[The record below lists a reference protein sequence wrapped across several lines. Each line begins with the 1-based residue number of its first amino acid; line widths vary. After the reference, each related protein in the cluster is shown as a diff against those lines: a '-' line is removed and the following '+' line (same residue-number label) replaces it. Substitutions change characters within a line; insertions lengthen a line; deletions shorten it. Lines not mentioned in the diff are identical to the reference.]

1 MNRLPWQVEIL
12 MDAAIYN
19 EAMAAA
25 AWLNGGWNQSMAAAA
40 WCESSRLDKP
50 DWSGGLD
57 WCFQIWT
64 WNPNLQGDSS
74 VMFLLFCGVCVC
86 ACAHGIRHAV
96 FVHPDELGSR
106 LSVLSIRSPRP
117 EVE

>member
-86 ACAHGIRHAV
+86 VRARM
-96 FVHPDELGSR
+96 GSDMPF
-106 LSVLSIRSPRP
+106 LSIRMNW
-117 EVE
+117 VQGLVY